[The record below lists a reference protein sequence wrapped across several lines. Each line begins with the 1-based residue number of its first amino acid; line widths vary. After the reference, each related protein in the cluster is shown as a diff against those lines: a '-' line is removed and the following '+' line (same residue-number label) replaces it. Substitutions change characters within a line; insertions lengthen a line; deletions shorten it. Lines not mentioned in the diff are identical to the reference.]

1 MRKLQLLISFVV
13 VVAFSGC
20 NGKEAVYRKVS
31 GATWG
36 TTYNVTYKA
45 VEDLNDSI
53 LVVMKQVDESLS
65 VFNCGSV
72 VSRINRGETAE
83 TDELMQ
89 AVFNESKRVNRCSGG
104 AFDPT
109 VSPLINLWGFGYDKS
124 VSGEPAQGQI
134 DSALCYVGIA
144 DCSLVDEKIVKKHPL
159 TEFNFSAVAKGYGCD
174 LIAEMMRRNGCE
186 HYMIEIGGEVVLSGK
201 NPDGKPWRI
210 MIDAPVANNQSV
222 THQQYA
228 VIEPGACGIA
238 TSGNYRNYKE
248 IAGKRVGHTIS
259 PMTGRPVET
268 SIASVTVIAPT
279 AMVADA
285 FATACMAMPLADA
298 MKMIEAENGVEA
310 MFIISAGVDK
320 WFTATTSGFP
330 EIKEQ

>member
-1 MRKLQLLISFVV
+1 MQKRWLLITLVV
-13 VVAFSGC
+13 LLLSSCGE
-20 NGKEAVYRKVS
+20 KKAVYRKVS

-36 TTYNVTYKA
+36 TTYNITYKA

-53 LVVMKQVDESLS
+53 VAVMQQVDESLS
-65 VFNCGSV
+65 AFNNSSL
-72 VSRINRGETAE
+72 VSRINRGEHVKVDGLFT
-83 TDELMQ
+83 
-89 AVFNESKRVNRCSGG
+89 AVFDISKRVNRCSGG

-124 VSGEPAQGQI
+124 VGGEPTQTQI

-174 LIAEMMRRNGCE
+174 LIAEMMRRNDCE
-186 HYMIEIGGEVVLSGK
+186 DYMIEIGGEVVLSGE

-210 MIDAPVANNQSV
+210 MIDAPIANNQSV
-222 THQQYA
+222 THQRYA

-248 IAGKRVGHTIS
+248 IAGRRVGHTIS
-259 PMTGRPVET
+259 PTTGRPVET
-268 SIASVTVIAPT
+268 TTASVTVIAPT

-298 MKMIEAENGVEA
+298 MKMMEAENGVEA
-310 MFIISAGVDK
+310 MFIISAGVEK
-320 WFTATTSGFP
+320 LFTATTSGFP